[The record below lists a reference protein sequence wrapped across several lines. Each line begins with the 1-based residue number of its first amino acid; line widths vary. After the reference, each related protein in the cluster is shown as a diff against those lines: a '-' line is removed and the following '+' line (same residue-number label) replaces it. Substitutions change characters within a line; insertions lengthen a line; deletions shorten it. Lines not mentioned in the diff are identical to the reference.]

1 MDPIVARKTWRTV
14 EPVHGAIYF
23 APEPAAAY
31 ADLGLAGWEGYF
43 ASRAAPMGAV
53 GAGVVQATF
62 FNFAPRAVQAAIPN
76 AWTKATPDAILAA
89 RQSGAGALLRRA
101 AAGTISDDDV
111 EAAAALARRAA
122 EAACTRPEGR
132 PLFAA
137 HAALPWPDEP
147 LLVLWH
153 AQTLLREYRG
163 DGHIAALVVEGIGGC
178 EALVLHQATGE
189 VPFGLRETRQ
199 WTDDEWAAAVDRLA
213 TRGLVDPAG
222 GFTEAGRALRDRI
235 EARTDELSLVAYT
248 AIGDE
253 GCDRLRSLVR
263 PLSKAIVA
271 AGTFAAP
278 PATAS

>member
-31 ADLGLAGWEGYF
+31 AELGLANWEGYF

-53 GAGVVQATF
+53 TAGVVQATF
-62 FNFAPRAVQAAIPN
+62 FNFAPRAVQTAIPG
-76 AWTKATPDAILAA
+76 AWAKATPDAIRAA
-89 RQSGAGALLRRA
+89 RLSGAGALLRRVVDGSITDA
-101 AAGTISDDDV
+101 EV
-111 EAAAALARRAA
+111 ETAAALARRAA
-122 EAACTRPEGR
+122 EAACERPEGR

-137 HAALPWPDEP
+137 HAALEWPDEP

-153 AQTLLREYRG
+153 AQTLLREFRG
-163 DGHIAALVVEGIGGC
+163 DGHIAALVVEGIDGC

-199 WTDDEWAAAVDRLA
+199 WTDDEWTAAVDRLA
-213 TRGLVDPAG
+213 GRGLVDPTGA
-222 GFTEAGRALRDRI
+222 FTEAGRALRDRI
-235 EARTDELSLVAYT
+235 ETRTDELSLAAYT
-248 AIGDE
+248 AIGED
-253 GCDRLRSLVR
+253 GCDRLRALVR
-263 PLSKAIVA
+263 PLSKAIVT

-278 PATAS
+278 PSSST